1 MESGTVLLTGFEP
14 YGGRG
19 LNPAHETM
27 KALDGRVIE
36 GLTVAG
42 RGLPVSLK
50 EVQACLP
57 ALIEEVRPAVVMS
70 LGLWPGEATI
80 RLERMGANVVDYEIP
95 DNEGLLIRDDAVS
108 SNAQA
113 ARLATL
119 PLRAIESALLKEGIP
134 ARISPSAGTFLCNAC
149 LFTML
154 DYLAAHAPRVPAG
167 FIHIPYFPE
176 QVATMIVDLRNKAVL
191 EFHQRADMASMEQ
204 SRIIRAVELAIAVTV
219 KEMRH
224 KPS

>member
-1 MESGTVLLTGFEP
+1 MTSGTILLTGFEP

-19 LNPAHETM
+19 LHPAYETM
-27 KALDGRVIE
+27 KVLDGRNVH
-36 GLTVAG
+36 GLTVVG
-42 RGLPVSLK
+42 RGLPVSLRELK
-50 EVQACLP
+50 IRLP
-57 ALIEEVRPAVVMS
+57 ALIEEVRPAVVVS

-80 RLERMGANVVDYEIP
+80 RLERMGANVFDYEIP
-95 DNEGLLIRDDAVS
+95 DNEGLLIHDDAVN

-119 PLRAIESALLKEGIP
+119 PLRAIESALLEVGIP

-154 DYLAAHAPRVPAG
+154 DYMAAHASGVPAG

-176 QVATMIVDLRNKAVL
+176 QVATMIADLRNVAAL

-204 SRIIRAVELAIAVTV
+204 SRIIRGVEIALATTV
-219 KEMRH
+219 KGMQR
-224 KPS
+224 KAS

>member
-1 MESGTVLLTGFEP
+1 MTSGTILLTGFEP

-27 KALDGRVIE
+27 KALDGRVVE
-36 GLTVAG
+36 GLTVQG

-50 EVQACLP
+50 ELKIRLP
-57 ALIEEVRPAVVMS
+57 ALIEELKPAVVVS

-80 RLERMGANVVDYEIP
+80 RLERMGVNVVDYEIA
-95 DNEGLLIRDDAVS
+95 DNDGALIRDDAVS

-113 ARLATL
+113 ARFSTL
-119 PLRAIESALLKEGIP
+119 PLRAIEAALLAQGIP
-134 ARISPSAGTFLCNAC
+134 ARLSPTAGTFLCNAC

-154 DYLAAHAPRVPAG
+154 DHLATHAPGVPAG
-167 FIHIPYFPE
+167 FIHIPYVPE
-176 QVATMIVDLRNKAVL
+176 QVAAMLTDLRSEAAL
-191 EFHQRADMASMEQ
+191 EFHQRADVASMEQ
-204 SRIIRAVELAIAVTV
+204 SRIIRAVEIAIATTAR
-219 KEMRH
+219 EMRG